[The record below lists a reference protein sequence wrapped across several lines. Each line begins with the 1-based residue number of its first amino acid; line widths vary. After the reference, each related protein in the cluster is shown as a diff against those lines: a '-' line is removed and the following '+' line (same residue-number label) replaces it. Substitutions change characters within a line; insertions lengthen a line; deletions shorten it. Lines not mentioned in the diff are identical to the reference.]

1 MKIKLIREVKTDL
14 SSIGSLYINDKYFC
28 KTLEPFDAGLNENST
43 LADIYEAKHARK
55 CAIPTG
61 AYTLAIN
68 QVSPRFG
75 KIKPY
80 SDFGGIVPR
89 YEGVKGFA
97 GVLIH
102 IGNIPKDTD
111 GSTLVGRYAKK
122 DAITDSKVT
131 FVALMKML
139 LAVPKVERIY
149 ISVERSYK

>member
-1 MKIKLIREVKTDL
+1 MGTASNIFIRAINVTLL
-14 SSIGSLYINDKYFC
+14 SVIASFLAYLPTNVHPSV
-28 KTLEPFDAGLNENST
+28 S

-61 AYTLAIN
+61 NYTISVN
-68 QVSPRFG
+68 QISPRFG
-75 KIKPY
+75 KLAPY

-97 GVLIH
+97 GVLMH
-102 IGNIPKDTD
+102 VGNFPKDTD
-111 GSTLVGRYAKK
+111 GCTLVGRYAKK

-139 LAVPKVERIY
+139 LAVPKMERIY